1 MAPLCEGICRR
12 RRLRGV
18 SKGNTQKNH
27 ETRESILR
35 TDFAGLGERDG
46 KSAENGLQ
54 NRFSSTKNS
63 LQHAVRKCEN
73 QKSYPHS
80 CAQMWVNSADNS
92 WITHYF
98 VVENSCITATS
109 MWKTQIRRTG
119 CGKLAHLSTSHAEFV
134 HNFQGLMNRCSCRGS
149 ALLIHTIHR
158 PYYGDYL
165 LSYVKSIIAIVTAGH
180 PAYVSS
186 PPNG

>member
-1 MAPLCEGICRR
+1 MDTSRQRIRDIRFLMAPLCEGICRR

-18 SKGNTQKNH
+18 SKGNTQKKNH

-46 KSAENGLQ
+46 KVPKTVS
-54 NRFSSTKNS
+54 RIDSPRRKNS

-92 WITHYF
+92 WITHCF

-134 HNFQGLMNRCSCRGS
+134 HNFQGLMNRCSCRAQPYLSTLSTG
-149 ALLIHTIHR
+149 LIM
-158 PYYGDYL
+158 
-165 LSYVKSIIAIVTAGH
+165 AITYSVT
-180 PAYVSS
+180 
-186 PPNG
+186 

>member
-1 MAPLCEGICRR
+1 MDTSRQRIRDIRFLMAPLCEGICRR

-27 ETRESILR
+27 ENERIDSEDRFCGFGRARRKKCRKRSPESILL
-35 TDFAGLGERDG
+35 DE
-46 KSAENGLQ
+46 KQ
-54 NRFSSTKNS
+54 SSTRRAK
-63 LQHAVRKCEN
+63 VRKP
-73 QKSYPHS
+73 KSYPHS

-92 WITHYF
+92 WITHCF

-134 HNFQGLMNRCSCRGS
+134 HNFQGLMNRCSCRAQPYLSTLSTG
-149 ALLIHTIHR
+149 LIM
-158 PYYGDYL
+158 
-165 LSYVKSIIAIVTAGH
+165 AITYSVT
-180 PAYVSS
+180 
-186 PPNG
+186 

>member
-1 MAPLCEGICRR
+1 MDTSRQRLRDIRFLMAPLCEESCRR
-12 RRLRGV
+12 RQLGG
-18 SKGNTQKNH
+18 SFEGEHAKTH

-35 TDFAGLGERDG
+35 TDFAGLGERDE

-54 NRFSSTKNS
+54 NRFSSTKTAFNTP
-63 LQHAVRKCEN
+63 CESTKTK
-73 QKSYPHS
+73 KSYPHS

-119 CGKLAHLSTSHAEFV
+119 CGKLAHLSTSHAGFV
-134 HNFQGLMNRCSCRGS
+134 HNFQGLMNRCICRAQPYLSTLSTG
-149 ALLIHTIHR
+149 LIMTIT
-158 PYYGDYL
+158 Y
-165 LSYVKSIIAIVTAGH
+165 SVT
-180 PAYVSS
+180 
-186 PPNG
+186 

>member
-1 MAPLCEGICRR
+1 MDTSRQRIRDIRFLMAPLCEGICRR

-80 CAQMWVNSADNS
+80 CAQVWVNSADNS

-134 HNFQGLMNRCSCRGS
+134 HNFQGLMNRCSCRAQPYLSTLSTG
-149 ALLIHTIHR
+149 LIM
-158 PYYGDYL
+158 
-165 LSYVKSIIAIVTAGH
+165 AITYSVT
-180 PAYVSS
+180 
-186 PPNG
+186 

>member
-1 MAPLCEGICRR
+1 MDTSRQRIRDIRFLMAPLCEGICRR

-92 WITHYF
+92 WITLFCCGKLVHNRDLD
-98 VVENSCITATS
+98 VENSNSTNWL
-109 MWKTQIRRTG
+109 WKTRP
-119 CGKLAHLSTSHAEFV
+119 
-134 HNFQGLMNRCSCRGS
+134 
-149 ALLIHTIHR
+149 LIHKPCRICPQFSGTYE
-158 PYYGDYL
+158 PL
-165 LSYVKSIIAIVTAGH
+165 QL
-180 PAYVSS
+180 
-186 PPNG
+186 

>member
-1 MAPLCEGICRR
+1 MHQTLPGEVHSLFGQSGAYHRERVYSLRTVF
-12 RRLRGV
+12 RRLPAER
-18 SKGNTQKNH
+18 Q
-27 ETRESILR
+27 R
-35 TDFAGLGERDG
+35 DCERDG

-134 HNFQGLMNRCSCRGS
+134 HNFRGLMNRCSCRAQPYLSTLSTG
-149 ALLIHTIHR
+149 LIM
-158 PYYGDYL
+158 
-165 LSYVKSIIAIVTAGH
+165 AITYSVT
-180 PAYVSS
+180 
-186 PPNG
+186 

>member
-1 MAPLCEGICRR
+1 MDTSRQRIRDIRFLMAPLCEGICRR

-35 TDFAGLGERDG
+35 TDFAGLGERGG

-134 HNFQGLMNRCSCRGS
+134 HNFQGLMNRCSYRAQPYLSTLSTG
-149 ALLIHTIHR
+149 LIM
-158 PYYGDYL
+158 
-165 LSYVKSIIAIVTAGH
+165 AITYSVT
-180 PAYVSS
+180 
-186 PPNG
+186 

>member
-1 MAPLCEGICRR
+1 MDTSRQRIRDIRFLMAPLCEGICRR

-18 SKGNTQKNH
+18 SKGNTQK
-27 ETRESILR
+27 TMKRE
-35 TDFAGLGERDG
+35 
-46 KSAENGLQ
+46 

-119 CGKLAHLSTSHAEFV
+119 CGKLAHLSTSHADFV
-134 HNFQGLMNRCSCRGS
+134 HNFQGLMNRCSCRAQPYLSTLSTG
-149 ALLIHTIHR
+149 LIMTIT
-158 PYYGDYL
+158 Y
-165 LSYVKSIIAIVTAGH
+165 SVT
-180 PAYVSS
+180 
-186 PPNG
+186 

>member
-1 MAPLCEGICRR
+1 MDTSRQRIRDIRFLMAPLCEGELSSQTTEGSFEGEHAKTR
-12 RRLRGV
+12 
-18 SKGNTQKNH
+18 

-35 TDFAGLGERDG
+35 TDFAGLGERDE

-63 LQHAVRKCEN
+63 LQHAVRKYEN

-119 CGKLAHLSTSHAEFV
+119 CGKLAYLSTSHAEFV
-134 HNFQGLMNRCSCRGS
+134 HNSQGLMNRCVCRAQPYLSTLSTG
-149 ALLIHTIHR
+149 LIM
-158 PYYGDYL
+158 
-165 LSYVKSIIAIVTAGH
+165 AITYSVT
-180 PAYVSS
+180 
-186 PPNG
+186 

>member
-1 MAPLCEGICRR
+1 MDTSRQRIRDIRFLMAPLCEGICRR

-119 CGKLAHLSTSHAEFV
+119 LWKT
-134 HNFQGLMNRCSCRGS
+134 RP
-149 ALLIHTIHR
+149 LIHKPCRICPQFSGTYE
-158 PYYGDYL
+158 PL
-165 LSYVKSIIAIVTAGH
+165 QL
-180 PAYVSS
+180 
-186 PPNG
+186 

>member
-1 MAPLCEGICRR
+1 MRVWASETEKVPKTVSRIDSPRR
-12 RRLRGV
+12 
-18 SKGNTQKNH
+18 
-27 ETRESILR
+27 
-35 TDFAGLGERDG
+35 
-46 KSAENGLQ
+46 
-54 NRFSSTKNS
+54 KNS

-92 WITHYF
+92 WITHCF

-134 HNFQGLMNRCSCRGS
+134 HNFQGLMNRCSCRAQPYLSTLSTG
-149 ALLIHTIHR
+149 LIM
-158 PYYGDYL
+158 
-165 LSYVKSIIAIVTAGH
+165 AITYSVT
-180 PAYVSS
+180 
-186 PPNG
+186 

>member
-1 MAPLCEGICRR
+1 MDTSRQRIRDIRFLMAPLCEGICRR

-46 KSAENGLQ
+46 KVPKTVSRIDSPRRKTVFNTPCESAK
-54 NRFSSTKNS
+54 TK
-63 LQHAVRKCEN
+63 
-73 QKSYPHS
+73 KSYPHS

-134 HNFQGLMNRCSCRGS
+134 HNFQGLMNRCSCRAQPYLSTLSTG
-149 ALLIHTIHR
+149 LIM
-158 PYYGDYL
+158 
-165 LSYVKSIIAIVTAGH
+165 AITYSVT
-180 PAYVSS
+180 
-186 PPNG
+186 